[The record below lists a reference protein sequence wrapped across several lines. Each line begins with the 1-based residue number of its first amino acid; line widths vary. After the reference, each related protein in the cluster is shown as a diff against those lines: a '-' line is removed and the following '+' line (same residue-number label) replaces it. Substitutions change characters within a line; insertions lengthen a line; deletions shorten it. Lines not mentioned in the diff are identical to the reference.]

1 MKYQEKSTTKNLYR
15 ADRSSNRSHR
25 ILGPGLLES
34 VYEEALCHELH
45 QRGIIFFGASE
56 LFMGSPNMLCLGSHN
71 L

>member
-45 QRGIIFFGASE
+45 QRGIIFSRQQPVYGVERIANGLTE
-56 LFMGSPNMLCLGSHN
+56 
-71 L
+71 